1 MFLCLLDQQ
10 GHILLERNTLANPKS
25 FLKAIEPFRE
35 NLVVAAECMFTWYWL
50 ADLCEREDIRFVLG
64 HALYMKAI
72 HGGKTKN
79 DRQDAHKIAVLLRG
93 GMLPQAHVYPKE
105 KRATR
110 DLLRRRTHFVRKR
123 GELLAH
129 VQNTSWQYRLEPVG
143 RRLSNRSGWE
153 AVIDLFDDEQVRASV
168 EADLDLVRHYDGV
181 IRRLEGQLEK
191 QARIHDHQR
200 YDLLRS
206 IPGVGKV
213 LALILLYEI
222 DDITRFDR
230 VQTFCS
236 YARLIRPKKTS
247 AGKPAGRPSNKKIGN
262 AHLKWAFSEA
272 ALLLLRESKAVKQYV
287 EHLTKKHGKG
297 KALGILS
304 HRMGRTV
311 YYMLHRGVYFNEQT
325 FLQSA

>member
-1 MFLCLLDQQ
+1 
-10 GHILLERNTLANPKS
+10 
-25 FLKAIEPFRE
+25 
-35 NLVVAAECMFTWYWL
+35 
-50 ADLCEREDIRFVLG
+50 
-64 HALYMKAI
+64 MKAI

-79 DRQDAHKIAVLLRG
+79 DRTDAHKIAVLLRG
-93 GMLPQAHVYPKE
+93 GMLPQGYVYPKE

-123 GELLAH
+123 AELLAH

-143 RRLSNRSGWE
+143 RRLSNHTGRE
-153 AVIDLFDDEQVRASV
+153 QILDLFDDEQVRASV
-168 EADLDLVRHYDGV
+168 EADLDLVRHYDAV
-181 IRRLEGQLEK
+181 IRRLEWQLQQ
-191 QARIHDHQR
+191 QAKIHDHQR

-206 IPGVGKV
+206 IPGVGQV
-213 LALILLYEI
+213 LGLILLYEI

-236 YARLIRPKKTS
+236 YARLIRPQKTS
-247 AGKPAGRPSNKKIGN
+247 AGKPTGRSSNKKIGN

-287 EHLTKKHGKG
+287 ERLTSRHGKG

-304 HRMGRTV
+304 HKLGRSV
-311 YYMLHRGVYFNEQT
+311 YYMLRRGIYFDERA
-325 FLQSA
+325 FLQST